1 MNKHLKASLNE
12 IYATY
17 HNPSYLY
24 LDPVQY
30 VHGFAGKQNREIAGL
45 LCSALAYGR
54 VEQIRKSI
62 EKVLRITGD
71 DIFHFCAE
79 VPVQDKIKQFSLIKH
94 RFNNGTDIAV
104 LLECCARVIRQYS
117 SLEAMFLAGQR
128 DSDDTIKRGLDKFV
142 LSMRSIAG
150 TILKNRQSSM
160 YFFLP
165 MPGSGSTCKR
175 LNMFLRWM
183 VRKND
188 GIDLGVWTGVPVS
201 KLIMPVDTHIAAI
214 SAGMG
219 ITKRKTIDWTMAE
232 DITAAMRTMYPD
244 DPVRCDF
251 SLCRAGMIDF
261 RKTRKAA

>member
-1 MNKHLKASLNE
+1 MSRHLKASLDA
-12 IYATY
+12 IYAAY
-17 HNPSYLY
+17 HHPSFLR
-24 LDPVQY
+24 LDPLQY
-30 VHGFAGKQNREIAGL
+30 VHGFSGKQNREIAGL

-54 VEQIRKSI
+54 VEQIIKSI

-71 DIFHFCAE
+71 DIFQFCAT
-79 VPVQDKIKQFSLIKH
+79 VPLIEKIKQFSLIKH
-94 RFNNGTDIAV
+94 RFNDGTDIAV
-104 LLECCARVIRQYS
+104 LLESCARVIRRYG
-117 SLEAMFLAGQR
+117 SLEALFLAGLSE
-128 DSDDTIKRGLDKFV
+128 SDNTIKPGLDKFV
-142 LSMRSIAG
+142 LSLRAIAG

-188 GIDLGVWTGVPVS
+188 GIDLGLWAGVPAS
-201 KLIMPVDTHIAAI
+201 KLVMPVDTHIAAV

-219 ITKRKTIDWTMAE
+219 ITKRKTVDWNMAE
-232 DITAAMRTMYPD
+232 EITAAMRTMYPG

-261 RKTRKAA
+261 RKTRKAV

>member
-1 MNKHLKASLNE
+1 MSRHLKAALDA

-17 HNPSYLY
+17 HHPSYLH

-30 VHGFAGKQNREIAGL
+30 VHGFAGRQNREIAGL

-71 DIFHFCAE
+71 DISHFAAA
-79 VPVQDKIKQFSLIKH
+79 VPLREKIKQLSSIKH
-94 RFNNGTDIAV
+94 RFNDGTDIAV
-104 LLECCARVIRQYS
+104 LLECCGRVVLRHG
-117 SLEAMFLAGQR
+117 SLETLFLDGLGKK
-128 DSDDTIKRGLDKFV
+128 DETIKYALDKFV
-142 LSMRSIAG
+142 LSMREIAA
-150 TILKNRQSSM
+150 TILKNRQSTM
-160 YFFLP
+160 YFFFP
-165 MPGSGSTCKR
+165 KPSSGSTCKR

-188 GIDLGVWTGVPVS
+188 GIDCGVWTGVPAS
-201 KLIMPVDTHIAAI
+201 KLVMPVDTHIAAV
-214 SAGMG
+214 STDMG
-219 ITKRKTIDWTMAE
+219 ITKRKTVDWVMAE
-232 DITAAMRTMYPD
+232 EITAAMRTMYPG

-261 RKTRKAA
+261 RKIRKAA